1 MCPAL
6 PVEFYKI
13 QYWKNKSNFETKS
26 IFSLCYPP
34 GTHGFPQKFCPALWP
49 AIAHIYKIFIYER
62 REEDKHWIIDCQRK
76 TKNGAKTMN
85 IKETV
90 SDALCKD
97 DNVQFTIVPLKVLSD
112 QVCIRTQCFL
122 TVNFNLR
129 FLR

>member
-1 MCPAL
+1 
-6 PVEFYKI
+6 
-13 QYWKNKSNFETKS
+13 
-26 IFSLCYPP
+26 
-34 GTHGFPQKFCPALWP
+34 
-49 AIAHIYKIFIYER
+49 
-62 REEDKHWIIDCQRK
+62 
-76 TKNGAKTMN
+76 MN

-90 SDALCKD
+90 SDALRKD